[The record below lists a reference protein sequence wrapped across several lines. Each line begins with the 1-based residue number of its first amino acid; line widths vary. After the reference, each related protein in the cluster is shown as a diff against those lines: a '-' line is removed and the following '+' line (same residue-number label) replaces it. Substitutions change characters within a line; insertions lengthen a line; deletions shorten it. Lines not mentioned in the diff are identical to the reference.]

1 MEFKDYIYI
10 GSILLTFIVGVLN
23 LIHTRHLG
31 KKTTFINC
39 VTAARVK
46 WIDNLRENIATF
58 CGLTHH
64 FHWSSI
70 SEEQE
75 AVVLEKVDRLRRI
88 IQLQLNPNEEYS
100 KKIIDLVTNE
110 IPNLAGK
117 TDEIV
122 PIDEDPP
129 LDKALNELVLTSQLL
144 LKEEWDRVKEEAKKG
159 DITNKTKNNLAE

>member
-1 MEFKDYIYI
+1 MEIKDYVYI
-10 GSILLTFIVGVLN
+10 VGILLTFLLGAFN
-23 LIHTRHLG
+23 LIHTWRLG

-46 WIDNLRENIATF
+46 WIDSLRENIATF

-70 SEEQE
+70 GKEEE
-75 AVVLEKVDRLRRI
+75 AVVLEKVDRLRRV

-100 KKIIDLVTNE
+100 KKIIDLVANK

-117 TDEIV
+117 TGDIV
-122 PIDEDPP
+122 PMDEVPP
-129 LDKALNELVLTSQLL
+129 LDKALNELVSTSQLL